1 MVSDAR
7 GHRGA
12 PATPVAHP
20 SPGTSSTGSSRP
32 WLRLKNELDLEL
44 CPEAGPWRPGFFL
57 TSELQRR
64 AGRCGERVCARA
76 RLVRAV
82 WLCEWLSGHSV
93 FARLRGAPPRCR
105 LPRRGHASCGEHDY
119 CFSHH
124 CLVGPTGK
132 TIKANERTRVEG
144 TIRGQIP

>member
-7 GHRGA
+7 GDRGA

-82 WLCEWLSGHSV
+82 WMCEWLSGHFSLRPA
-93 FARLRGAPPRCR
+93 ARGSAAVSA
-105 LPRRGHASCGEHDY
+105 ASSWSRIFGEHDY